1 MKQKKKRK
9 YVKPKIT
16 KITFDAKTAVLATCK
31 FPSSSGGPMNS
42 NCRGPGNKG
51 QCMQHGS

>member
-1 MKQKKKRK
+1 MQKKKRKK

-16 KITFDAKTAVLATCK
+16 KIRIDARCAVLGFCK
-31 FPSSSGGPMNS
+31 FSSSSGGPMNT

-51 QCMQHGS
+51 QCMTHGS